1 MLTIKLDNTVQL
13 RYVYRC
19 MLSLSYTSSDQLQGS
34 LATIDSYRRDILLT
48 PLPQQTELRLRWE
61 ALVNRIY
68 WSIALHGNPLPKPE
82 IVRVITRKGTFRPT
96 PSELEVLKLRQT
108 LLFIS
113 QHWTGSQTAVGP
125 KTVQIIHDM
134 SADGKFVGPE
144 RDLIQFLKY
153 LQVNPEHPV
162 IQAAIAQIELV
173 ALNLFTGGNGRTGR
187 LLAHLFLTKAGY
199 DCRGLLVLEEYWRRD
214 LVALEQAT
222 KQVLGGGTLTA
233 WLEFFS
239 LAVATQ
245 LTKAAAVISTGPQTG
260 AVRAA
265 VTSLNDRQKKILAIL
280 EEPDTTLT
288 NRKVQKLCKI
298 SQITASRDLT
308 KLAAAGLLFSHG
320 HGRSVYYTRV

>member
-1 MLTIKLDNTVQL
+1 
-13 RYVYRC
+13 
-19 MLSLSYTSSDQLQGS
+19 MLSLSYTTSVQLRDN
-34 LATIDSYRRDILLT
+34 LETIDAYRRDILLT

-68 WSIALHGNPLPKPE
+68 WSIALHSNPLPKPE
-82 IVRVITRKGTFRPT
+82 IVRIITRKGTFRP
-96 PSELEVLKLRQT
+96 SRAELEVLKLRQT

-162 IQAAIAQIELV
+162 IQAAIAQIEVV

-187 LLAHLFLTKAGY
+187 LLGHLFLTKAGY

-214 LVALEQAT
+214 LVALEEAT

-239 LAVATQ
+239 QTVATQ
-245 LTKAAAVISTGPQTG
+245 LTKAAAVISTGGQQTG
-260 AVRAA
+260 AVRTA

-280 EEPDTTLT
+280 EEPNTTLT
-288 NRKVQKLCKI
+288 NRKVQKLCKV

-308 KLAAAGLLFSHG
+308 KLAAVGLLFSHG